1 MKGGKTHLNLKRNLD
16 RMERNYKLSD
26 VKNVQ
31 VIDMLKEKNIS
42 RCYKDKTI

>member
-1 MKGGKTHLNLKRNLD
+1 MKGGKTHLNLEKILD
-16 RMERNYKLSD
+16 SMERKYKLSD